1 MNFENGQL
9 EKGAVQPKVMFDC
22 TTRGR
27 PAMQHCAARSI
38 DRRRRVEGVGEG
50 EGGAPKK
57 MPHSFQRGEEEE
69 ELVVKEQM
77 SLTGREEGGGGGGGG
92 VGRGA
97 EQSEELHR

>member
-27 PAMQHCAARSI
+27 PAVQHCAARSI

-57 MPHSFQRGEEEE
+57 MKSELASFLSAR
-69 ELVVKEQM
+69 
-77 SLTGREEGGGGGGGG
+77 RGGGGA
-92 VGRGA
+92 RSQGA
-97 EQSEELHR
+97 DEPDRQ